1 MCSLRI
7 YAISG
12 KICSIVNII
21 ISSQSSNL
29 NLPVGTILPY
39 VGKLSDIPS
48 GWYLCDGSNGTP
60 DLRDRF
66 LAEAGKSYTLGD
78 TGGLNQVILKGE
90 EEGTHYHTFG
100 FHNNNNDGYFLST
113 ANQFVFGNTNFDKK
127 VYPAKWNGSGGGGYW
142 SWDGG
147 STFAPGQNL
156 VTSAAISVAAKKP
169 HENRP
174 PYYAV
179 YYIMRVK

>member
-1 MCSLRI
+1 MDCNRI
-7 YAISG
+7 L
-12 KICSIVNII
+12 N
-21 ISSQSSNL
+21 SQSSNL
-29 NLPVGTILPY
+29 PKGTILPY
-39 VGKLSDIPS
+39 IGELSKIPN
-48 GWYLCDGSNGTP
+48 GWFLCDGNNGTP

-66 LAEAGKSYTLGD
+66 LTEAGKSYTLGG
-78 TGGLNQVILKGE
+78 TGGVDQVILKEE

-100 FHNNNNDGYFLST
+100 FHNGNNDGYFLST
-113 ANQFVFGNTNFDKK
+113 ANQFVFGNLNFDRKI
-127 VYPAKWNGSGGGGYW
+127 YPAKWNGSGGGGYW

-156 VTSAAISVAAKKP
+156 ITSAAISVAAKKP

-179 YYIMRVK
+179 YYIMRVR